1 MFRARASL
9 TAIRRLCNARMKLL
23 PEVYSRQTC
32 LQQPAGSARWSSS
45 SIRPAPVLTAA
56 PARALI
62 DEQISIRGG
71 FLPPHCPVTVWARMH
86 SDEGDLWEAFAH
98 YNTNASGAF
107 SLSSDASVG
116 GSYVGCEPM
125 GLFWGMQPAPGGR
138 EGLRLRK
145 RNVETPFVVRI
156 SLLEGHVSPG
166 EGQTTEL
173 AAVTAERWY
182 LTPGVKRTEI
192 RQNGIIGTLFIPP
205 GPGPFPAMLD
215 LWGMG
220 GGLQEYRSSL
230 FASKGYASL
239 SLAYFGHKDLPGPP
253 SRVNVGDS
261 YFKAAFQLLQ
271 DHPQVVPDRVGI
283 IGLSFGCYLTLR
295 IAAQTGV
302 KPSCVVCIN
311 GPVGSTVALADSEGR
326 TEDFDSFPKYWTYDD
341 QGFVIFKEVSLPAN
355 LPPESIVKIEKID
368 CPLMYIVGEDD
379 LSASS
384 VENADVIEETLR
396 AAGKSHLFTR
406 LSYPGA
412 GHLIEPPYAPN
423 ARASMWSFKPKK
435 LITMWGG
442 HPAPHAAAQ
451 EDAWKKVL
459 DFMEA
464 NLRC

>member
-1 MFRARASL
+1 MFRSRL
-9 TAIRRLCNARMKLL
+9 TAILQLSNIRMKLL
-23 PEVYSRQTC
+23 PGVYGKQTC

-192 RQNGIIGTLFIPP
+192 RQNGIVGTLFIPP

-215 LWGMG
+215 MWGMG
-220 GGLQEYRSSL
+220 GGLPEYRASL
-230 FASKGYASL
+230 FASRGYASL
-239 SLAYFGHKDLPGPP
+239 SLAYIGHKDLPGRP
-253 SRVNVGDS
+253 NCLTVGDS

-271 DHPQVVPDRVGI
+271 DHPQVVSDRVGI
-283 IGLSFGCYLTLR
+283 IGLCFGCYLTLR
-295 IAAQTGV
+295 IAVQTGV
-302 KPSCVVCIN
+302 KPSCLVCIN
-311 GPVGSTVALADSEGR
+311 GPVGGGVAESES
-326 TEDFDSFPKYWTYDD
+326 EEQLPEQFKSFQKYFKYGDRD
-341 QGFVIFKEVSLPAN
+341 YISFKEVSLPSN
-355 LPPESIVKIEKID
+355 LPLESIVKIEKID

-423 ARASMWSFKPKK
+423 VRESMWTYKPKK
-435 LITMWGG
+435 LFTMWGG

-451 EDAWKKVL
+451 EDVWKKIL
-459 DFMEA
+459 DFMET